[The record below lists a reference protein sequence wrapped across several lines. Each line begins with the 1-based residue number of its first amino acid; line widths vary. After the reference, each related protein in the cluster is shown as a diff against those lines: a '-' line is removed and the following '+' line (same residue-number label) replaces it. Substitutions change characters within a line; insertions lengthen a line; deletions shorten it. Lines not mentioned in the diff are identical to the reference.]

1 MGTGIGVDSFGN
13 SYITGFTSS
22 NNFPTKNAFNS
33 TYGGS
38 DDVFLAK
45 FDSSGHLLFSTFFGG
60 SGFDYGTGIA
70 VDSLGNSY
78 ITGRTS
84 SNNFPAKNAFN
95 STYGGGTFNAFVA
108 EFNSSGG
115 LLYSTFL
122 GGNGDDSGSV
132 ISVDTNGSYY
142 ITGTTQSADFP
153 TENVFNATYSGYSNV
168 FLSKF
173 DSQNNLVFSTYLGG
187 EYSEGVHSISID
199 SFDNCII
206 TGETGSSN
214 FPTLNAFDTREQNF
228 ILGGLI

>member
-1 MGTGIGVDSFGN
+1 M
-13 SYITGFTSS
+13 
-22 NNFPTKNAFNS
+22 
-33 TYGGS
+33 
-38 DDVFLAK
+38 
-45 FDSSGHLLFSTFFGG
+45 
-60 SGFDYGTGIA
+60 
-70 VDSLGNSY
+70 
-78 ITGRTS
+78 

-153 TENVFNATYSGYSNV
+153 TENVFNATYSSYSNV

-173 DSQNNLVFSTYLGG
+173 DSQNNLVLVLTLV
-187 EYSEGVHSISID
+187 ENIPRESIAFLLILLTIVILLVRLD
-199 SFDNCII
+199 LVIFLLLMPLIHVNK
-206 TGETGSSN
+206 
-214 FPTLNAFDTREQNF
+214 TLF
-228 ILGGLI
+228 